1 MLGLD
6 LIMYQMQRCVM
17 KHGEIVGHGEQ
28 MSKAKKRICN
38 PMLSSIKH
46 NMQIHGAK
54 MAVNDDR
61 IQTTVSTK
69 TLSEIT

>member
-28 MSKAKKRICN
+28 MSKAKN
-38 PMLSSIKH
+38 
-46 NMQIHGAK
+46 
-54 MAVNDDR
+54 
-61 IQTTVSTK
+61 
-69 TLSEIT
+69 